1 MTQQKHLKEL
11 VRARMEKTGERY
23 ATARRHVIG
32 QADEKAAAR
41 SDGPHFP
48 GNVPAS
54 TALRVLLTAAGVR
67 APHTGRPLTE
77 AMVFGL
83 AGGIG
88 AGTFAFSYEKANFAS
103 FFVAGR
109 HDWADEQRYL
119 ETACRRLGASTTVL
133 ESSGAKPASQALTK
147 ALADGQ
153 PCIAWV
159 DATGLPHRGLPQKW
173 SGGAYHL
180 ITIYDVDEKASIA
193 HIGDLA
199 DQPIAIPLDAL
210 ADARARIKKDK
221 RRLLTLSAPK
231 KPLKLDVAVR
241 DALAACHAGL
251 HGAKGK
257 GNAKTNFSLASFQL
271 WGQRLHDSRDQE
283 SWERIFTP
291 GSRLWRGLTS
301 ICEYVEYHGTG
312 GGLSRPIFAE
322 FLQEAGEALG
332 DKSMLAL
339 SRRYAEL
346 GKQWSDL
353 ADAALPDEVPMMRE
367 AKSLLARRAELLYSA
382 GPDAVEERQR
392 VSARREELSA
402 AAAKKFPLSD
412 GDCTALRAKLQER
425 VLALYDGE
433 MAALKDLP

>member
-32 QADEKAAAR
+32 QADDRAGAHAN
-41 SDGPHFP
+41 GPHFP

-88 AGTFAFSYEKANFAS
+88 AGMFTFFYEKADFAS

-109 HDWADEQRYL
+109 HDWADERRYL
-119 ETACRRLGASTTVL
+119 ETACKRLGASTAVL
-133 ESSGAKPASQALTK
+133 ESSGAKPAAQALTK
-147 ALADGQ
+147 ALAGGQ

-180 ITIYDVDEKASIA
+180 ITIYDVDEQAKLA

-221 RRLLTLSAPK
+221 RRLLTLSAPQ
-231 KPLKLDVAVR
+231 KPFKLDVAVR
-241 DALAACHAGL
+241 DALKACHAGL
-251 HGAKGK
+251 LGGK
-257 GNAKTNFSLASFQL
+257 GRGNTKTNFSLAGFQL
-271 WGQRLHDSRDQE
+271 WGQRLHDSKDKE

-301 ICEYVEYHGTG
+301 VCDHIEYHGTG

-332 DKSMLAL
+332 DKSLTALA
-339 SRRYAEL
+339 RRYADL
-346 GKQWSDL
+346 GRQWSDL
-353 ADAALPDEVPMMRE
+353 ADAALPDDVPVMRE
-367 AKSLLARRAELLYSA
+367 AKALLARKAELLHSA

-392 VSARREELSA
+392 SSARREELA
-402 AAAKKFPLSD
+402 AQAAKKFPLSD
-412 GDCTALRAKLQER
+412 AACAALRADLQKR
-425 VLALYDGE
+425 VLAIYEGE
-433 MAALKDLP
+433 MAALEELA